1 MADWRSVDDA
11 AVYARGILEG
21 DRVRLRALREE
32 DLLHLETWWAEP
44 TLAVLQQDVIRPRPL
59 GTDVEQ
65 FRRWSAND
73 NPGAAGFCVTR
84 SDDDTLLG
92 HVTLFGADAKN
103 RAATL
108 AIVLGPEH
116 LGQGYGTDAVR
127 LMVRYGFRE
136 MGLHRIGLQALAF
149 NNRALAVYEKVGFRE
164 EGRRREV
171 VFHDGA
177 FHDEVQM
184 GLLEDEWRAQR

>member
-1 MADWRSVDDA
+1 MTDWHSVDDA
-11 AVYARGILEG
+11 TTYAQWLLTG
-21 DRVRLRALREE
+21 DRVRLRPLHDDDIA
-32 DLLHLETWWAEP
+32 HLEAWWGDPA
-44 TLAVLQQDVIRPRPL
+44 LAVLQQDVVRPRPS
-59 GTDVEQ
+59 GAEAEQ

-73 NPGAAGFCVTR
+73 TPGAAGFCVAR
-84 SDDDTLLG
+84 RDDDTLLG

-116 LGQGYGTDAVR
+116 LGQGHGTEAVR

-136 MGLHRIGLQALAF
+136 MGLHRIGLQTYAF
-149 NNRALAVYEKVGFRE
+149 NNRALAAYEKVGFHE

-184 GLLEDEWRAQR
+184 GLLESEWRTQR